1 MKKVKS
7 QGLGVHRWEEDDN
20 LDYDFDHDEE
30 DDDND
35 ADNDNGDNDTDVDNN
50 DDVFSA
56 EEIEQ
61 FGKSD
66 LLVLSEMLGD
76 KVTVMVVIII
86 INIIMIV
93 KIIII
98 TIMTI
103 MIIFINWIL
112 QEFFFGDEPALLDLV
127 VYAHVAQLVRMI
139 KIIMIL
145 ISKFVLI
152 ISDIKGDGGG
162 RDILS
167 IERLH

>member
-1 MKKVKS
+1 MKS

-20 LDYDFDHDEE
+20 LDYDFDHDDE
-30 DDDND
+30 DD
-35 ADNDNGDNDTDVDNN
+35 DNDNGDNDTNVDNN

-93 KIIII
+93 MIIII
-98 TIMTI
+98 TII
-103 MIIFINWIL
+103 INWIL

-139 KIIMIL
+139 KIIMTL

>member
-1 MKKVKS
+1 MKS

-86 INIIMIV
+86 IIIIM
-93 KIIII
+93 IIII

>member
-1 MKKVKS
+1 MKS

-30 DDDND
+30 D

>member
-30 DDDND
+30 D

-86 INIIMIV
+86 IIIIM
-93 KIIII
+93 IIII

-139 KIIMIL
+139 KIIMTL
-145 ISKFVLI
+145 IDYQSFSKFVLI